1 MENLI
6 TPSNITFALGIIG
19 LIFTVWNK
27 VRDPQTDLDKRTA
40 VEREEVE
47 GKASLLAQQLQWEKE
62 ANVAKFNDM
71 TKRLDDAFAL
81 AQNHIHTVDEKLTG
95 YIATSNAWHLEVS
108 NKLTELGTIIS
119 ERIPKK

>member
-1 MENLI
+1 
-6 TPSNITFALGIIG
+6 
-19 LIFTVWNK
+19 
-27 VRDPQTDLDKRTA
+27 
-40 VEREEVE
+40 
-47 GKASLLAQQLQWEKE
+47 
-62 ANVAKFNDM
+62 M

-95 YIATSNAWHLEVS
+95 YISTSNAWHLEVS

>member
-1 MENLI
+1 MNEIL
-6 TPSNITFALGIIG
+6 TPSNIVFALGIIG
-19 LIFTVWNK
+19 TIFTVFNYFK
-27 VRDPQTDLDKRTA
+27 NPQNELDKRTA

-47 GKASLLAQQLQWEKE
+47 GKASLLEQQLKWEKE
-62 ANVAKFNDM
+62 ANEKRFADM

-95 YIATSNAWHLEVS
+95 YISTSNAWHLEVS

>member
-1 MENLI
+1 MSELL
-6 TPSNITFALGIIG
+6 TPSNIVFALGILG
-19 LIFTVWNK
+19 TIFTVFNYFK
-27 VRDPQTDLDKRTA
+27 NPQNELDKRTA

-47 GKASLLAQQLQWEKE
+47 GKASLLAQQLNWEKE
-62 ANVAKFNDM
+62 ANEKRFADM

-95 YIATSNAWHLEVS
+95 YISTSNAWHLEVS